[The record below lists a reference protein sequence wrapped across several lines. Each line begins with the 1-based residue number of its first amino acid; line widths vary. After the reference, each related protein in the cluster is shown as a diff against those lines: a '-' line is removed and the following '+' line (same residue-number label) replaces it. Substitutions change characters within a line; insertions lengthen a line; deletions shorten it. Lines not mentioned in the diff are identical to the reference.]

1 MIKFYTLSILLFGSL
16 SLPMGAFNS
25 SKVTI
30 NNIPPTQT
38 DSPGETES
46 EADTSRVVDVDEVIV
61 VAQPREQF
69 RLRLQPVSS
78 SMFNADDFEALNI
91 RDLRDLSLYTP
102 SFVMPH
108 YGSRYTSTMYVRGIG
123 TRVNSPAVGMYVDG
137 LPMVSKSQMNFH
149 TYETSRVDIL
159 RGPQGT
165 LYGMNTEGGLIRLYS
180 KSPMDYQGTD
190 VTLGMG
196 SRMYRNVEA
205 AHYSKPSDQFA
216 FSIAGFYS
224 GENGFFRNATTGNR
238 ADNYNEAGGKL
249 RLIFQPTSR
258 LNFDFIA
265 DYQWVR
271 QNAFPYG
278 ELDMETMKAASPNTN
293 LDNNYRRQMLN
304 TGLNVKYA
312 GKGYDLYS
320 TTSFQHL
327 NDHMLMDID
336 YLPVNNMHLIQEQ
349 LQNGLTQ
356 EFVVKTG
363 GNRRWRTS
371 SGVFGSYTWL
381 RTDGPVYFDQGFNDQ
396 LSQTIHDA
404 AYYPMINAMASR
416 MEERMGKEGAMEWAR
431 NMVESQGGVHIN
443 MEIDDV
449 PGIFHTPQGNL
460 GLFHE
465 SNLDLTDRLTAT
477 LGLRFDLTH
486 VKIDYNTSGRA
497 AIDMSV
503 MGTNV
508 KASAV
513 SELIHKESDTYKQF
527 LPKVGLTYR
536 VDDHGSN
543 VYATLSKGYR
553 AGGFNFQMF
562 SDILQKEVDDPRL
575 RSARQDV
582 DIVVEHD
589 EKAYDNIRNTIAY
602 KPEESWNYEFGTHL
616 NLFDNRLHLDLSG
629 YYMLIRNQQL
639 SVMASDYGFGRM
651 MVNAGKSYSC
661 GVELSLRGSALGGH
675 LNWSASYG
683 YTHAVFKEYN
693 DSIQTDE
700 GIKQISY
707 KDKRVPFVPEH
718 TLGASADYRFDFRG
732 AMHSLTIG
740 ANASLQGKTYWDEA
754 NSYGQDFYGLLG
766 AHAKADFGMVAVN
779 VWARNI
785 TNTNYNTFALLNAST
800 GSHFAQRG
808 NPFQMGVD
816 VSLHF

>member
-1 MIKFYTLSILLFGSL
+1 MTKHFALSILLFGSL
-16 SLPMGAFNS
+16 SLPMGAFS
-25 SKVTI
+25 TPKTII
-30 NNIPPTQT
+30 NNIPPTSA
-38 DSPGETES
+38 DNPGETES
-46 EADTSRVVDVDEVIV
+46 AIDTSRVVDVDEVIV

-78 SMFNADDFEALNI
+78 NMFDATDFSSLNI
-91 RDLRDLSLYTP
+91 RDLRDISLYTP
-102 SFVMPH
+102 SFVMPN
-108 YGSRYTSTMYVRGIG
+108 YGSRYTSSIYVRGTG
-123 TRVNSPAVGMYVDG
+123 ARVNSPAVGMYVDG
-137 LPMVSKSQMNFH
+137 LPIVSKSQMNFH

-165 LYGMNTEGGLIRLYS
+165 LYGMNSEGGLIRLYS
-180 KSPMDYQGTD
+180 KNPMDYQGTD
-190 VTLGMG
+190 VKLGMG

-205 AHYSKPSDQFA
+205 SHYNKLSEQFA
-216 FSIAGFYS
+216 FSLAGFYT
-224 GENGFFRNATTGNR
+224 GQNGFFHNSTTGNR
-238 ADNYNEAGGKL
+238 SDRFDEAGGKL
-249 RLIFQPTSR
+249 RLVFQPTSR

-278 ELDMETMKAASPNTN
+278 ELDMQTMKAASPSTT
-293 LDNNYRRQMLN
+293 LDNKYHRQMLN
-304 TGLNVKYA
+304 TGLNIQYL
-312 GKGYDLYS
+312 GKGYELYS
-320 TTSFQHL
+320 TTSYQHL
-327 NDHMLMDID
+327 NDYMLMDID

-363 GNRRWRTS
+363 KDRRWRTT

-381 RTDGPVYFDQGFNDQ
+381 RTDGPVYFNQDFNDA

-404 AYYPMINAMASR
+404 AYYPMINAMAAR
-416 MEERMGKEGAMEWAR
+416 MEERMGKEGALEWAR

-443 MEIDDV
+443 MEIGDV
-449 PGIFHTPQGNL
+449 PGVFHTPVGNL
-460 GLFHE
+460 GVFHE
-465 SNLDLTDRLTAT
+465 SNIDLTERLTAT
-477 LGLRFDLTH
+477 MGLRFDLSH
-486 VKIDYNTSGRA
+486 VKIDYNTSGWA

-508 KASAV
+508 KANAL
-513 SELIHKESDTYKQF
+513 SELNHKESDTYKQL
-527 LPKVGLTYR
+527 LPKFGLTYR
-536 VDDHGSN
+536 VDEHGSN
-543 VYATLSKGYR
+543 IYATVSKGYR

-562 SDILQKEVDDPRL
+562 SDILQKEVNDPRL
-575 RSARQDV
+575 KSARQDTE
-582 DIVVEHD
+582 IVVEHD

-602 KPEESWNYEFGTHL
+602 KPEESWNYEFGSHL
-616 NLFDNRLHLDLSG
+616 NLFDNRLHLDFSG
-629 YYMLIRNQQL
+629 YYMQIRNQQL
-639 SVMASDYGFGRM
+639 SVMAGDYGFGRM

-661 GVELSLRGSALGGH
+661 GVELSLRGNAFDNH
-675 LNWSASYG
+675 LNWSVNYG
-683 YTHAVFKEYN
+683 YTRAVFKEYN
-693 DSIQTDE
+693 DSVETDN
-700 GIKQISY
+700 GIMQISY

-718 TLGASADYRFDFRG
+718 TVGASAGYRLDFRG

-740 ANASLQGKTYWDEA
+740 ANLSMQGKTFWDEA
-754 NSYGQDFYGLLG
+754 NSYGQDFYALLG
-766 AHAKADFGMVAVN
+766 AHAKADFGMVSVDL
-779 VWARNI
+779 WARNI